1 MQKIE
6 NICTLEENKNR
17 KALVLFH
24 KGSQKRIISE
34 KRKIKKESENS
45 GSGTTDDSSKNGRL
59 KCNNSFKGIKIKNVI
74 NGSETHSNNEK
85 KDISSRIPNS
95 GQIKKRRNEI
105 PTTKKE
111 KNIRKEKIQ
120 KLDLHSD
127 NMKKIHKQ
135 NFSFNKKMPKS
146 MSTDN
151 NNMIFNLDN
160 KKKENNKHNNID
172 KINLENNNKVK
183 IQYNNYLSENN
194 QLLKNNQN
202 NQNGS
207 YTKINKNKVNIINIG
222 ETQKK
227 NNSGLLRNKTNEN
240 YNQSKENK
248 SNISNYD
255 KRKNYNVPKVKR
267 KLKITEKEERTETNE
282 ENEEEKENEKE
293 KLKAQLFQNA
303 QDNYLRVFQKQVQ
316 EDSQSKK
323 NLCYENKRKII
334 QDIGININDFL
345 DDDEEEDQSHI
356 KKDKDN
362 VEEIQMSNNKKNK
375 KEKEKEENTKL
386 TKSNNKKREIKD
398 RKNSDEKKN
407 INFEIRKINNDGKQK
422 SNIQRNIHNNNLQIQ
437 NNSNSNNSDSKNNY
451 LMLHNDN
458 INMNLSGSSE
468 KNNDNKNNIKNN
480 QMNSKYYH
488 NINNKKY
495 EDINNIYDLY
505 KNNKKEKEKRKQNV
519 DTLEFYTKIANYFDN
534 DKLKK
539 EYYDDNIPNSN
550 NNDSLGESFRKSFN
564 SSIKNNNNNLDK
576 NTKNDVKI
584 KYNEN
589 NNLNNLKNIE
599 INNNIIKAD
608 SINNEN
614 ENDGQEIVT
623 ESDSGSLGFNY
634 ESKKNTRKKEEIQE
648 FMEKKKKKKKV
659 EEDKNM
665 KNSQAKQLN
674 IYYELYKLEKGINT
688 NNNFNRNRSK
698 INLTDNNVEN
708 ISNVDNKNL
717 KGKMPNE
724 YYMGKNNSSRRK
736 NSDLSKSTDS
746 SQSTIYDQ
754 NNFYLNIITSKN
766 IFSKNNPNSNDNEIL
781 NKNERESLE
790 EENNNNNNIINC
802 DSSNNIQ
809 LTTKD
814 KDVQNTYNINT
825 NTSNNNRISQEMNEK
840 SKNEIN
846 ISENKSLLNG
856 DLFMKCKE
864 TLEKANQIFSRSK
877 LEEML
882 NNYCKSN
889 YEDDNRNF
897 EELNNFYNNLN
908 KKNNSEKKE
917 FIDNNIQVINEHMNK
932 SESKANKSIFDSEK
946 KNIINTDNKNNMMQE
961 AQEEI
966 NNINGNKANNIVS
979 NINLNMIQNNEDNE
993 VEIENIMQKEYKA
1006 KSNENNV
1013 NINDNNDINNKN
1025 ESNKEYYFSQEDL
1038 ENYNKIF
1045 ISLEDYLNSLSKKN
1059 ALNDI
1064 INYGNLRFIY
1074 RTGFERLVFF
1084 IKSYPY
1090 SLLRLIYQR
1099 QYNKEILR
1107 QLFMPYLRRAFSN
1120 INAYGYYKQKFS
1132 EINSVFEQI
1141 YKIIFLK
1148 RLSFYGQVRQMLIN
1162 QSMIENSNNKIDENV
1177 STNNNSMSIN
1187 KEIYHKSEKET
1198 KDKEK
1203 DKVKDNEINKEKL
1216 LIFTKILNLFFK
1228 KYVFIKLFE
1237 YYVSLV
1243 NQINQNDNENINES
1257 NYSSQKYNTFI
1268 YESFSENSSLTAYPN
1283 SENNDHLHK
1292 VCELLGMQK
1301 KQQSEEKN
1309 NSQNEY
1315 DYKNLLELANNSVQ
1329 SIKSIENEKNKK
1341 INNIK
1346 NNNLNLNNIDSINNK
1361 INNINNANSEKNI
1374 SLNELINSNENLNED
1389 KQIKLEENKKE
1400 KFSNI
1405 KDINAINDLNNKIIE
1420 QEINILNEQKMKNKN
1435 TFNKIQ
1441 ESFNIEIENNNLN
1454 NLDNIIGAININN
1467 YANSNPSLK
1476 NNLLNEDLSNLKLNN
1491 NNNNNNYD
1499 DKIEYIIKNDKIN
1512 IEVNYENA
1520 PKKEEKVQYKKIEI
1534 KNEGSQNGHQGSG
1547 IIKKIEVSSN
1557 FKLNMNGQHDNSSSK
1572 DSNLIDWEF
1581 NNTNNS
1587 NSNSNIIFQYNKIN
1601 IIDDDKNTINEI
1613 YIGNKDSNKSL
1624 SNRAK
1629 SPLSNNLVG
1638 NLKND
1643 DLFNSSE
1650 FNSNINE
1657 GIIEEKDININ
1668 EPERNYGNNDKDK
1681 TNNNSNIN
1689 SNKDLSELNE
1699 KKSRNNNDNIA
1710 KEDIKENK
1718 ESNLNNISNN
1728 DINNK
1733 QTNNSSNMLKSFED
1747 NNYII
1752 NLNLSNSFINNN
1764 NKNNNNASTLSN
1776 NSGISNNNL
1785 RYNQNNNSEINNM
1798 NLNKENLNNIKLALT
1813 NENNTPN
1820 KIFSELSDDIMSKIT
1835 NDLCEQII
1843 SNILTSEIKDK
1854 KKVLLKKKKG
1864 IHTSL
1869 NNSSASLRISQ
1880 NSMSI
1885 GSHSPGRSYP
1895 ANKNMNLVNNND
1907 SYQTISSANN
1917 SQSEMLN
1924 NSIFMRTIDEIKK
1937 EKTLNLYNDKIAPLL
1952 IEKIEE
1958 NIGQNY
1964 EKIVNNLKIPHKIDE
1979 AKMINGLMLKDRSLS
1994 ITSKI
1999 RFCNDDIM
2007 KDKFVEENVLND
2019 FEKIDKEI
2027 RNNDNIVS
2035 DNYYDKILNKCVF
2048 DTTNELIEKRRQY
2061 GIVGQPLSW
2070 SIRTR
2075 DIDFK
2080 YKNSDKYSKSLFT
2093 QTIIK
2098 EVKKIIDTKMG
2109 LIAENYEYL
2118 DMDQLNQDRD
2128 KKFMD
2133 SILKELKDDEEYY
2146 QIFET
2151 QETYVKLSL
2160 SRIIMDQLLNEIV
2173 EIMEHVQYSRKE
2185 PDKYQSKSIYACED
2199 IPRLSFQ
2206 PQTMENNYTGNYE
2219 GDGEG
2224 DESIN
2229 Q

>member
-1 MQKIE
+1 MLYRKALNLQKIE
-6 NICTLEENKNR
+6 NTCTLEEKKNK
-17 KALVLFH
+17 KALVLFDNR
-24 KGSQKRIISE
+24 SQKRIISE
-34 KRKIKKESENS
+34 KRKIKKENDS
-45 GSGTTDDSSKNGRL
+45 GSGMTDDSSKNARL
-59 KCNNSFKGIKIKNVI
+59 KSNNSFKTIKIKHVI
-74 NGSETHSNNEK
+74 NGSETHSNNAK
-85 KDISSRIPNS
+85 NKDISSRIPIS
-95 GQIKKRRNEI
+95 GPNKKRKNEI
-105 PTTKKE
+105 PITKKE
-111 KNIRKEKIQ
+111 KNFRKEKIQ

-127 NMKKIHKQ
+127 NMKKLHKQ
-135 NFSFNKKMPKS
+135 NSSFNQKMPKL
-146 MSTDN
+146 MPTDN
-151 NNMIFNLDN
+151 NNIIHNHEN
-160 KKKENNKHNNID
+160 KKMVNNKI
-172 KINLENNNKVK
+172 
-183 IQYNNYLSENN
+183 NNYLSENN

-207 YTKINKNKVNIINIG
+207 YTKINKNKVNIINTG

-227 NNSGLLRNKTNEN
+227 NNIGLIRNKTNEN

-255 KRKNYNVPKVKR
+255 KRKNYNVPKVKK
-267 KLKITEKEERTETNE
+267 KLKIMEKEERTETNE

-323 NLCYENKRKII
+323 NLHYENKRKII
-334 QDIGININDFL
+334 QEIGINIDDFL
-345 DDDEEEDQSHI
+345 DDDEEDDKSQI
-356 KKDKDN
+356 KK
-362 VEEIQMSNNKKNK
+362 EIEKYEKIEMSSNKKNK
-375 KEKEKEENTKL
+375 KEKEENKKL
-386 TKSNNKKREIKD
+386 TKSNNMQREIKD
-398 RKNSDEKKN
+398 RKNSDENKN
-407 INFEIRKINNDGKQK
+407 INFEIKKINNESKQK
-422 SNIQRNIHNNNLQIQ
+422 SNVHRNIHNNNLQIQ
-437 NNSNSNNSDSKNNY
+437 NNSNSNNSDTKNNY

-458 INMNLSGSSE
+458 INMNLSGSTE
-468 KNNDNKNNIKNN
+468 KNNDNNNMVNN
-480 QMNSKYYH
+480 QMNNKYY
-488 NINNKKY
+488 NKKY

-505 KNNKKEKEKRKQNV
+505 NNNKKEKEKRKQNV
-519 DTLEFYTKIANYFDN
+519 DTLEFYTKIANYLDN
-534 DKLKK
+534 EKLKK
-539 EYYDDNIPNSN
+539 EYYDENIPNSN

-564 SSIKNNNNNLDK
+564 NSKKNDNNNIDKNNKK
-576 NTKNDVKI
+576 NVKI
-584 KYNEN
+584 KYNN
-589 NNLNNLKNIE
+589 NNLKNIE
-599 INNNIIKAD
+599 INNNNLIKAD

-614 ENDGQEIVT
+614 ENENDVQEILT
-623 ESDSGSLGFNY
+623 ESDSGYSGFNY
-634 ESKKNTRKKEEIQE
+634 DSKKNKRKKEEIQE
-648 FMEKKKKKKKV
+648 FMERKKKKRKD
-659 EEDKNM
+659 EDDKNI
-665 KNSQAKQLN
+665 KDSQAKQLN
-674 IYYELYKLEKGINT
+674 KYYELCKLQQGIKT
-688 NNNFNRNRSK
+688 NNNLNRNRSK
-698 INLTDNNVEN
+698 INLTDNNTEN
-708 ISNVDNKNL
+708 ISNIDYKNL

-724 YYMGKNNSSRRK
+724 YFIGKNNSSRRK

-754 NNFYLNIITSKN
+754 NNFYLNVITSKN
-766 IFSKNNPNSNDNEIL
+766 IFSKNYPNSIDNDIL
-781 NKNERESLE
+781 NKNEREVME
-790 EENNNNNNIINC
+790 EGNNNNNNNIINC

-814 KDVQNTYNINT
+814 KDIQNTYNINT

-840 SKNEIN
+840 SKNEMN
-846 ISENKSLLNG
+846 ISENKNLLNG
-856 DLFMKCKE
+856 DLFIKCKE
-864 TLEKANQIFSRSK
+864 TLEKANQIFSKPK

-889 YEDDNRNF
+889 YDDDKNF
-897 EELNNFYNNLN
+897 EEMNNFYENFRKINNLQ
-908 KKNNSEKKE
+908 KKE
-917 FIDNNIQVINEHMNK
+917 CIDNNIQVINEQMNK
-932 SESKANKSIFDSEK
+932 SESKVNKSIFDSEQ
-946 KNIINTDNKNNMMQE
+946 KNFNNIDNKNNMIQG
-961 AQEEI
+961 EI
-966 NNINGNKANNIVS
+966 NNINDNLENKIVS
-979 NINLNMIQNNEDNE
+979 NINSNSSLNMIQNNGDNE
-993 VEIENIMQKEYKA
+993 IGIEDLLPKEYNKNNN
-1006 KSNENNV
+1006 NENNV
-1013 NINDNNDINNKN
+1013 NINENNDINNMVEN
-1025 ESNKEYYFSQEDL
+1025 NKEYCFSQEDL
-1038 ENYNKIF
+1038 ENYYKIF
-1045 ISLEDYLNSLSKKN
+1045 VSLEDYLNSLSKKN

-1074 RTGFERLVFF
+1074 KAGFERIVFF

-1090 SLLRLIYQR
+1090 NLLRLIYQR

-1120 INAYGYYKQKFS
+1120 INIYGYYKQKFS

-1162 QSMIENSNNKIDENV
+1162 QSLIENSNNKIDENV
-1177 STNNNSMSIN
+1177 STNNNSMIIN
-1187 KEIYHKSEKET
+1187 KETNHKTEKEM

-1203 DKVKDNEINKEKL
+1203 EKDNSIVINKEKL
-1216 LIFTKILNLFFK
+1216 LIFIKILNLFFK
-1228 KYVFIKLFE
+1228 KYIFIKLFE

-1243 NQINQNDNENINES
+1243 NQINQNENQNENENANVNATVNES

-1283 SENNDHLHK
+1283 SENNDRLHK
-1292 VCELLGMQK
+1292 VCELLGMQR

-1309 NSQNEY
+1309 HNLNEF
-1315 DYKNLLELANNSVQ
+1315 DYRNLLEMANNSIQ
-1329 SIKSIENEKNKK
+1329 SIKSVEEEKNKK
-1341 INNIK
+1341 INIK
-1346 NNNLNLNNIDSINNK
+1346 NNLNLSNINNFNNK
-1361 INNINNANSEKNI
+1361 INDINNVNSEKNI
-1374 SLNELINSNENLNED
+1374 SLNELIKSNDNLNEH
-1389 KQIKLEENKKE
+1389 KQNKVEENKKE
-1400 KFSNI
+1400 EIANI
-1405 KDINAINDLNNKIIE
+1405 NNMNDMNDANKINNKIVE
-1420 QEINILNEQKMKNKN
+1420 EKVEILNEQRMKNKT

-1454 NLDNIIGAININN
+1454 NLDNIIGGNNINN
-1467 YANSNPSLK
+1467 NLSFKGNFSNE
-1476 NNLLNEDLSNLKLNN
+1476 NISNLKLNN
-1491 NNNNNNYD
+1491 NNNEE
-1499 DKIEYIIKNDKIN
+1499 IEYIVKNDKIN
-1512 IEVNYENA
+1512 IEVNYGNM
-1520 PKKEEKVQYKKIEI
+1520 PKKAEKEQQYKKIEI
-1534 KNEGSQNGHQGSG
+1534 KTEGSQNGHQNSG
-1547 IIKKIEVSSN
+1547 CIKKIEVANN
-1557 FKLNMNGQHDNSSSK
+1557 FKLNMINMNGQHDNSSSK

-1601 IIDDDKNTINEI
+1601 IIDDDKNVNNEI
-1613 YIGNKDSNKSL
+1613 YLDNKGSNKSL
-1624 SNRAK
+1624 SNRNK
-1629 SPLSNNLVG
+1629 SPLSNNLQ
-1638 NLKND
+1638 KD

-1650 FNSNINE
+1650 FNSNIND
-1657 GIIEEKDININ
+1657 GIIEEKDINLN
-1668 EPERNYGNNDKDK
+1668 EPERNDGSNDK
-1681 TNNNSNIN
+1681 TNINNNNNYNISSNNN
-1689 SNKDLSELNE
+1689 SNKDLSELND
-1699 KKSRNNNDNIA
+1699 KKSRNSNDNST
-1710 KEDIKENK
+1710 KEDVKENK
-1718 ESNLNNISNN
+1718 ESNLINNSNN
-1728 DINNK
+1728 DSNNK
-1733 QTNNSSNMLKSFED
+1733 QTNNSSNLLKSFED
-1747 NNYII
+1747 NNYNI
-1752 NLNLSNSFINNN
+1752 NLNLSNSFINNKN
-1764 NKNNNNASTLSN
+1764 NNNNASTLSN

-1785 RYNQNNNSEINNM
+1785 RYNQNNNSEINNP
-1798 NLNKENLNNIKLALT
+1798 NLNKENLNDIKITLI

-1820 KIFSELSDDIMSKIT
+1820 KIFSELSDDIMNKIT

-1843 SNILTSEIKDK
+1843 SNILISEIKDK
-1854 KKVLLKKKKG
+1854 KKVLFKKKKG
-1864 IHTSL
+1864 INTSL

-1880 NSMSI
+1880 NSMSL
-1885 GSHSPGRSYP
+1885 GSHSPGRNYP
-1895 ANKNMNLVNNND
+1895 VNKNMNLVNNND

-1917 SQSEMLN
+1917 SQSEAILN
-1924 NSIFMRTIDEIKK
+1924 NSIFMMTIDEIKK

-1964 EKIVNNLKIPHKIDE
+1964 EKIINNLKIPHKIDE
-1979 AKMINGLMLKDRSLS
+1979 AKMINGLMLKDRNLS

-2007 KDKFVEENVLND
+2007 KNKFVEENILND

-2061 GIVGQPLSW
+2061 GIIGQPLSW

-2080 YKNSDKYSKSLFT
+2080 YKNNDKYSKSLFT

-2133 SILKELKDDEEYY
+2133 SILKELKDDEDYY

-2173 EIMEHVQYSRKE
+2173 EILEHVQYSRKE

-2219 GDGEG
+2219 GDAEG